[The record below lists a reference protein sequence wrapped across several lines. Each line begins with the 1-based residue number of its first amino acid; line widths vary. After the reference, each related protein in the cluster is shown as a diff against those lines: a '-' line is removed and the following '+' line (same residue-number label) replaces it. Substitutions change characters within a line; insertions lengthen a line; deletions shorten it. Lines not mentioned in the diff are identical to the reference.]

1 MYFNPVITANWS
13 GIVRIQP
20 IKLLSAYEGSAFKPF
35 IRLKRLNNDLDYL
48 TRKTMK
54 FLIALLLAASLL
66 ATDAIAESTKKVL
79 IVVSNIVD
87 MGDPE
92 KHDARNNLWEFAP
105 PYHIFVSHGFEVD
118 FVSPEGGEVEFMMD
132 PIGISSYTIKHEGF
146 LEKANG
152 SFKPSQIDP
161 NDYWGVFIG
170 GGYGVMFD
178 VADDKKIHSVIS
190 SIYESGGIV
199 GVGGHGAAGITNV
212 TLSNGDFLVKGK
224 RVAGFPD
231 STETSKSWA
240 KQGTLL
246 PFLIE
251 SQLNKNGAI
260 AQNKQTLQDKHAV
273 VTDQRIV
280 STMFLPSAALVAKE
294 MILQHQQ

>member
-1 MYFNPVITANWS
+1 
-13 GIVRIQP
+13 
-20 IKLLSAYEGSAFKPF
+20 
-35 IRLKRLNNDLDYL
+35 
-48 TRKTMK
+48 MK
-54 FLIALLLAASLL
+54 FLNTILIAVALF
-66 ATDAIAESTKKVL
+66 ATNATAEPSKKVL
-79 IVVSNIVD
+79 IVVSNMVD

-118 FVSPEGGEVEFMMD
+118 FVSPKGGKVEFMMD
-132 PIGISSYTIKHEGF
+132 AIGISSYTIKHEGF
-146 LEKANG
+146 LERANN
-152 SFKPSQIDP
+152 SFIPEQVNP

-178 VADDKKIHSVIS
+178 VANNKKIHSIIRSV
-190 SIYESGGIV
+190 YESDGV
-199 GVGGHGAAGITNV
+199 LGVGGHGSAGIANV
-212 TLSNGDFLVKGK
+212 ILSNGEFLVKGK
-224 RVAGFPD
+224 KVAGFPN

-246 PFLIE
+246 PFFIE

-260 AQNKQTLQDKHAV
+260 AQNKQTLKDKHTVLA
-273 VTDQRIV
+273 DQRII

-294 MILQHQQ
+294 MIITHKH